1 MKTFDVRAWVVWLG
15 SGALMAIYLRNPLY
29 LVLLLLIARVV
40 MMLWKS
46 SENSVL
52 QLPFWRMA
60 ILILL
65 FSTIFNVLM
74 AHFGETVL
82 ISLPE
87 NLYLIGGPLT
97 LEAAVYGLINGL
109 SLVVLLA
116 LFFTFN
122 AVVPASQL
130 TTLVPAALHELGLV
144 LVIAIT
150 YIPETIRHFHR
161 IRDAQ
166 AIRGHRLQGLRD
178 WRPIMIPLL
187 VGGLERAMNLAE
199 TMVARGY
206 GGVSPISA
214 PHRVRALAAA
224 GLVCIFVGALRL
236 GWQSVDGWFFLLVGG
251 GFIVVAYRELSKSAR
266 RTHYRTIKWSWR
278 DSIVVLSACI
288 PLLLLSGVFPG
299 MDRSALAY
307 SPYPLFSVPPFE
319 LWVGAS
325 LLGLLAPGV
334 LFIWS

>member
-15 SGALMAIYLRNPLY
+15 SGALLAIYLRNPIY
-29 LVLLLLIARVV
+29 LLLLLLIARVV
-40 MMLWKS
+40 MTLCKPS
-46 SENSVL
+46 RKSVL
-52 QLPFWRMA
+52 PLPFWRLA

-74 AHFGETVL
+74 AHFGETIL
-82 ISLPE
+82 ISLPAHWI
-87 NLYLIGGPLT
+87 LIGGPLT

-122 AVVPASQL
+122 AVVPTNQL

-166 AIRGHRLQGLRD
+166 AIRGHRLQGIRD

-206 GGVSPISA
+206 GGVSPVFA
-214 PHRVRALAAA
+214 PTRVRALSAV
-224 GLVCIFVGALRL
+224 GLACVLVGALRL
-236 GWQSVDGWFFLLVGG
+236 GWQSIDGWYFLLFGG
-251 GFIVVAYRELSKSAR
+251 IVIVVAYRQLGKSAG
-266 RTHYRTIKWSWR
+266 RTRYRATRWSWR
-278 DSIVVLSACI
+278 DSVIVLSACV
-288 PLLLLSGVFPG
+288 PLLLLSGLFPG
-299 MDRSALAY
+299 FDRSAIAY
-307 SPYPLFSVPPFE
+307 SPYPLISIPPFE
-319 LWVGAS
+319 LWTGAS